1 MCAGAVPEHVDPG
14 KFFQRAASGTRFFL
28 RRDTALVV
36 SEAESMP
43 SPALLSPM
51 RPIFR
56 GEPFAAARRV
66 ERAAASARVN

>member
-43 SPALLSPM
+43 CPRHCNAGLS
-51 RPIFR
+51 
-56 GEPFAAARRV
+56 
-66 ERAAASARVN
+66 